1 MDQPPP
7 NNLTSRLISLAGVK
21 WSCLRINK
29 QGCPPLAWQVFKHH
43 SKANDPEMSVFV
55 SFGGLLMHLRGDESN
70 LSKLDLDSRIYILIR
85 KN

>member
-1 MDQPPP
+1 MI
-7 NNLTSRLISLAGVK
+7 LESTSLKYERS
-21 WSCLRINK
+21 SE
-29 QGCPPLAWQVFKHH
+29 QVFKHH